1 MFNFIKKMDEA
12 GSNIQ
17 DDVKIIG
24 LSEIIF
30 LFAAFSFVLYMLF
43 PKETLKQK
51 VLKEKKS
58 NDLAIVYIK
67 NIVKF
72 DKRNYELLFHYA
84 DIHFRENHFKA
95 VKDIVESLLRSNVPD
110 IKNRA
115 ILLGEKLFKREFFLL
130 KKEEDRNKLLKK
142 YQDMLQDMLLA
153 SKDEN
158 FQNDILN
165 YFAQSKDKD
174 KYLLALKKL
183 AAKDDEWKIKL
194 AKYFVAHH
202 DLKSALNIYK
212 NMLYDT
218 KGYKDKREIL
228 LNTIEVLTYGG
239 FFDQGV
245 KIVRDF
251 EKTFINDDEV
261 FEKIIRFYL
270 AAAKEKSARRYILM
284 RQRKN

>member
-1 MFNFIKKMDEA
+1 MFDFIKKMDEA

-115 ILLGEKLFKREFFLL
+115 VLLGEKLFKREFFLL

>member
-1 MFNFIKKMDEA
+1 MFDFIKEMDEA